1 VLPSLKSL
9 AFVLLTVP
17 VVAPAQS
24 VTWTIDPDH
33 SVATFTVR
41 HMLVANVRG
50 EFAGPTGT
58 VSYDPSNIAGTLKVE
73 TTIDARTINT
83 RNTDRDKDLKGD
95 QFFAVAKYPTI
106 TFKSKRALAGAG
118 GHWNVT
124 GDLVMRGVTKEVVLD
139 VEGPTPAVKDLLGQ
153 TRVGATMTTVLSRRA
168 FGLLYNELLEA
179 GGAVVGDE
187 VRVTIDVEV
196 FHKEKE

>member
-1 VLPSLKSL
+1 VVMLTLP
-9 AFVLLTVP
+9 VI
-17 VVAPAQS
+17 APPPS

-33 SVATFTVR
+33 SAATFTVR

-58 VSYDPSNIAGTLKVE
+58 VSYDPKNIAGTLKVQA
-73 TTIDARTINT
+73 TIDARTINT
-83 RNTDRDKDLKGD
+83 RNADRDTDLKSD
-95 QFFAVAKYPTI
+95 RFFAVAKYPAI
-106 TFKSKRALAGAG
+106 TFTSKRAAAGAG
-118 GHWNVT
+118 GHLEVT
-124 GDLVMRGVTKEVVLD
+124 GDLVVRGVTKEVVLD

-168 FGLLYNELLEA
+168 FGLLYNELLES

-187 VRVTIDVEV
+187 VHVTIDLEV
-196 FHKEKE
+196 FHKE